1 MNTQLFSQTGHLWIL
16 ICVVHLTVSYY
27 HVTYTFQSES
37 TLYKPVWLS
46 GWVFIY
52 KLSGC
57 GFESCC
63 FHFDHSFSKFLF
75 PSLADTIVNYLT
87 MLLNFGYFWLKG
99 FPFHDNVLQSVPL
112 FLPYTIRNYMA
123 NFRNSTFLG
132 APLHLMIL
140 YLFTTRDK
148 QSPVHD
154 FFYKQLG

>member
-16 ICVVHLTVSYY
+16 ICVVHLNVSYY

-52 KLSGC
+52 ELSGC

-75 PSLADTIVNYLT
+75 PSLADTIENYLT
-87 MLLNFGYFWLKG
+87 MLLNFGYFWLRV
-99 FPFHDNVLQSVPL
+99 FHFMVMFYNQYHYFFLTQSETTWQILEILHFWVLHC
-112 FLPYTIRNYMA
+112 T
-123 NFRNSTFLG
+123 
-132 APLHLMIL
+132 
-140 YLFTTRDK
+140 
-148 QSPVHD
+148 
-154 FFYKQLG
+154 